1 MLIGQSKRKLFL
13 YSAVFVFVLVGR
25 EGILRS
31 ICLFVCL
38 MFLGSEGYYIKTKYN
53 GRFCWMV
60 YLMLVVIGFAS
71 QTFFTHTIVYGSIV
85 IFLMFLELLFL
96 YLCHYPCIS
105 PKSVAIGNWIE
116 DIVFL
121 GVWNTGN
128 YFFDKKYS
136 TSKWNHQ
143 VKFAVA
149 IAVTGIVVVIMVAL
163 GMKADYV
170 FALIVSCFFAFIE
183 ENLFLMLLVGLFGF
197 CHSII
202 LYNVLTGLAAGILQ
216 NNPHWY
222 YHTQNNAKKNKDSFI
237 LDVLLNDK
245 TISAIL
251 CFVILLNLFLFL
263 CRVIYFFQEDS
274 FRQVFSYEP
283 QFYVLLVILG
293 VEAIILY
300 VVRIRLLIGIPQSLD
315 KNWLLALLSSISCG
329 LLWIVAVIMYIFQI
343 YTKFISL
350 RRSVI
355 GYILALFILYF
366 YAYGR
371 SCKKINQ
378 NINKGLS
385 TPQTITFIFV
395 VVFFWNSAIFPFY
408 NVNLYEMKHDIQET
422 ELVLPEELDIGQM
435 TKAGT
440 YAVPVLIRL
449 LAWEIP
455 YGNDETTVSMEAQEQ
470 LLQIYY
476 QEMDREQS
484 KEIMALNEKE
494 RLGALLEF
502 MEERVTY
509 QIGFRGYC
517 KQKLAKFLQQ

>member
-25 EGILRS
+25 EGLLRS
-31 ICLFVCL
+31 ICLFGCL

-60 YLMLVVIGFAS
+60 YLMLIVIGIAS

-96 YLCHYPCIS
+96 YLCYYPCTS

-128 YFFDKKYS
+128 YFFGGKY
-136 TSKWNHQ
+136 TASKWSHQ
-143 VKFAVA
+143 IKFVVA
-149 IAVTGIVVVIMVAL
+149 SAVTGIVVVVMVAL
-163 GMKADYV
+163 GVNADYV
-170 FALIVSCFFAFIE
+170 FALVVYCFFAFIE

-222 YHTQNNAKKNKDSFI
+222 YHTQNTSKKNKDSFI

-245 TISAIL
+245 TIFAIL

-274 FRQVFSYEP
+274 FSQAFLYES
-283 QFYVLLVILG
+283 QFYVLIIILG
-293 VEAIILY
+293 VEAITLY
-300 VVRIRLLIGIPQSLD
+300 VIRIKLLIGISQSLD
-315 KNWLLALLSSISCG
+315 INWSLTLLSSISSG

-343 YTKFISL
+343 YTKLISL
-350 RRSVI
+350 RRSVV
-355 GYILALFILYF
+355 GYVLALFILYF
-366 YAYGR
+366 YVYGK
-371 SCKKINQ
+371 SCKKTNR
-378 NINKGLS
+378 NINKGLITS
-385 TPQTITFIFV
+385 RTIVFIFA

-408 NVNLYEMKHDIQET
+408 NVNLYEMKHNIQET

-435 TKAGT
+435 AKAGT

-449 LAWEIP
+449 LAWEMP
-455 YGNDETTVSMEAQEQ
+455 YGNNEKTVSMEAQEQ

-476 QEMDREQS
+476 QEMDKEKS

-494 RLGALLEF
+494 RLEALLEF
-502 MEERVTY
+502 MEESIIY

-517 KQKLAKFLQQ
+517 KQKLTKFLRQ

>member
-1 MLIGQSKRKLFL
+1 
-13 YSAVFVFVLVGR
+13 
-25 EGILRS
+25 
-31 ICLFVCL
+31 
-38 MFLGSEGYYIKTKYN
+38 
-53 GRFCWMV
+53 
-60 YLMLVVIGFAS
+60 
-71 QTFFTHTIVYGSIV
+71 
-85 IFLMFLELLFL
+85 
-96 YLCHYPCIS
+96 
-105 PKSVAIGNWIE
+105 
-116 DIVFL
+116 
-121 GVWNTGN
+121 
-128 YFFDKKYS
+128 
-136 TSKWNHQ
+136 
-143 VKFAVA
+143 
-149 IAVTGIVVVIMVAL
+149 
-163 GMKADYV
+163 
-170 FALIVSCFFAFIE
+170 
-183 ENLFLMLLVGLFGF
+183 
-197 CHSII
+197 
-202 LYNVLTGLAAGILQ
+202 
-216 NNPHWY
+216 
-222 YHTQNNAKKNKDSFI
+222 
-237 LDVLLNDK
+237 
-245 TISAIL
+245 
-251 CFVILLNLFLFL
+251 
-263 CRVIYFFQEDS
+263 
-274 FRQVFSYEP
+274 
-283 QFYVLLVILG
+283 
-293 VEAIILY
+293 
-300 VVRIRLLIGIPQSLD
+300 
-315 KNWLLALLSSISCG
+315 
-329 LLWIVAVIMYIFQI
+329 MYIFQI

-422 ELVLPEELDIGQM
+422 ELVLSEELDIGQM